1 MFENYT
7 YENLLEEVL
16 NNAPED
22 IDTRPGSI
30 FYDAVSGF
38 LIRVAKF
45 YTDLPLV
52 FSLSQVDTATGE
64 YLDSKASEY
73 GVVRHEAVTAK
84 YKAFFSGTIPEENE
98 RFFYNGLYFKFRK
111 NEVGYYFEAEEAG
124 TEYNNIESGTAA
136 VPVDTVSG
144 LEIAGFG
151 TIIEYGTTPEDD
163 ESLRRRLKDKISG
176 TGENGNKQHYKIWCE
191 SIDGVGKAK
200 IFPLWNGPNTVKAV
214 LIDLNGLPCNADIVN
229 EVQQYIDPNSLG
241 LGEGVAP
248 IGAHFTAAAALEEYI
263 NISVDVEPAEGC
275 DIDSAVKSMR
285 TAISNYFKTL
295 VMNSSDNEEITIKV
309 SEIGAAIVNIPE
321 VTDYRNLGIFGSSP
335 SSESNIVIDP
345 LSVPVLMN
353 LAAGVIK

>member
-1 MFENYT
+1 MFESYT

-16 NNAPED
+16 NNAPND

-45 YTDLPLV
+45 YTDLPLI
-52 FSLSQVDTATGE
+52 FSLSRVDTATGE
-64 YLDSKASEY
+64 YLDAKASEY
-73 GVVRHEAVTAK
+73 GVVRHEATKAK

-98 RFFYNGLYFKFRK
+98 RFFYKGLYFMLKK
-111 NEVGYYFEAEEAG
+111 NETGYYFEAEEAG
-124 TEYNNIESGTAA
+124 TEYNDIAAGTAA
-136 VPVDTVSG
+136 VPVDTISG

-151 TIIEYGTTPEDD
+151 TIIEYGTIPEDD

-176 TGENGNKQHYKIWCE
+176 TGENGNKQHYKIWGE

-214 LIDLNGLPCNADIVN
+214 LIDLNGLPCNTDIIN
-229 EVQQYIDPNSLG
+229 AVQQYIDPNGLG

-248 IGAHFTAAAALEEYI
+248 IGAHFTAVAALEESI
-263 NISVDVEPAEGC
+263 NISVDVELAGGC
-275 DIDSAVKSMR
+275 DLNTAVKSMR
-285 TAISNYFKTL
+285 AAISGYLKTL
-295 VMNSSDNEEITIKV
+295 VMNSSDSEEITIKV

-321 VTDYRNLGIFGSSP
+321 ITDYRNLRIFGTTP
-335 SSESNIVIDP
+335 STDSNIVIDP

-353 LAAGVIK
+353 LAAGVI

>member
-1 MFENYT
+1 MFERYT

-38 LIRVAKF
+38 LIIVAKY

-52 FSLSQVDTATGE
+52 FSLSRVDTATGE

-73 GVVRHEAVTAK
+73 GVVRHEAMKAK

-98 RFFYNGLYFKFRK
+98 RFFYKGLYFILKK
-111 NEVGYYFEAEEAG
+111 NETGYYFEAEEAG
-124 TEYNNIESGTAA
+124 TEYNNIEAGTAA
-136 VPVDTVSG
+136 VPVDTISG

-151 TIIEYGTTPEDD
+151 AIIEYGTIPEDD

-214 LIDLNGLPCNADIVN
+214 LIDLNGLPCNTDIVN
-229 EVQQYIDPNSLG
+229 AVQQYIDPNGLG

-248 IGAHFTAAAALEEYI
+248 IGAHFTAVAAIEENI
-263 NISVDVEPAEGC
+263 NISVDVELAEGC

-285 TAISNYFKTL
+285 AAVSSYLKTL
-295 VMNSSDNEEITIKV
+295 VMNSSDSEEIIIKV

-321 VTDYRNLGIFGSSP
+321 ITDYRNLGIFGTSP
-335 SSESNIVIDP
+335 SMDSNIVIDP

-353 LAAGVIK
+353 LSAGVIQ